1 MKKVLSVAMLLASA
15 SLMQCS
21 SEAPP
26 LAGTLVINDTK
37 ANQLY
42 AQALA
47 FQQRGKLGKA
57 IDRLEELVEEHPLAT
72 NADEAYKL
80 LADLHWQDGEPVRS
94 FDALND
100 LIVKYPAS
108 PYYQASLQRQFQLA
122 DLAAQG
128 KLQYKFL
135 GITSQVDKSKAIEML
150 GKIRENAPQSSYA
163 PKALYTIANLQRHS
177 SQQQKSIQSYTQL
190 CNNYPQSSYAPPAQ
204 MAIGD
209 TLMEIAAEGNHN
221 KANLQK
227 ALRAYN
233 DYLTNYPSH
242 KDAARARSMV
252 QVIRNQ
258 QMHNALA
265 IADFYYKSNQPQA
278 ASFYCR
284 EVIESPNTTAS
295 AKAAAQKMLQQ
306 IKSNPNP
313 RR

>member
-1 MKKVLSVAMLLASA
+1 MLLASA

-42 AQALA
+42 AQALNW
-47 FQQRGKLGKA
+47 QKLGKLGKA
-57 IDRLEELVEEHPLAT
+57 IDALEELVEEHALAS
-72 NADEAYKL
+72 NADDACKL

-108 PYYQASLQRQFQLA
+108 PYYQSALERQYQLA
-122 DLAAQG
+122 SMAAEG

-135 GITSQVDKSKAIEML
+135 GITSQVDSSKAIEML
-150 GKIRENAPQSSYA
+150 GKIRENAPQSSHA
-163 PKALYTIANLQRHS
+163 AKALYTIANLQRQG
-177 SQQQKSIQSYTQL
+177 SQAQKSIQTYTQL
-190 CNNYPQSSYAPPAQ
+190 CNNYPQSAYAPLAQ
-204 MAIGD
+204 IAIGD
-209 TLMEIAAEGNHN
+209 TLMEIAAAGNHN

-233 DYLTNYPSH
+233 DYLVNYPSQ
-242 KDAARARSMV
+242 KDAARARKMIG
-252 QVIRNQ
+252 VIKNQ
-258 QMHNALA
+258 QMHNALS
-265 IADFYYKSNQPQA
+265 IADFYYQSNQPQA

-284 EVIESPNTTAS
+284 EVLQSPNTTAS

-306 IKSNPNP
+306 IKSNPYP